1 MFCLFT
7 HTLPTVFHYW
17 NWYLLLTP
25 KYFALSSSFCPL
37 WVTERWNGYHLV
49 TPNFFSFFTH
59 ILPTVRQYW
68 NWYLLV
74 LPRFDFLATC
84 FRDCCFAVADIK
96 TSHHWK
102 PILVESY
109 VLFGHKMWREIVEK
123 GKRKGLKYLRK
134 GKEELRKRRE
144 GGEWR
149 ERIESGERDKEMRKR
164 RWEWENVKKK
174 T

>member
-1 MFCLFT
+1 MPEKC
-7 HTLPTVFHYW
+7 
-17 NWYLLLTP
+17 
-25 KYFALSSSFCPL
+25 FAFSPSFCPL
-37 WVTERWNGYHLV
+37 CVVTEIVIFWYRQNILPFHPHFARCVSLNYWNGYPLV
-49 TPNFFSFFTH
+49 TPKNVFFLIFTH
-59 ILPTVRQYW
+59 ILPTVFHYW

-109 VLFGHKMWREIVEK
+109 VLFGQKMWREIVEK

-134 GKEELRKRRE
+134 
-144 GGEWR
+144 EWER
-149 ERIESGERDKEMRKR
+149 ERKSWERGERG
-164 RWEWENVKKK
+164 ENDEKG
-174 T
+174 